1 MSTTGEF
8 RNFFDPWKNE
18 SSPLFATGLNNG
30 ETVINSNVKV
40 RLGFLRK
47 VYGILS
53 VQLGF
58 TALISVFIMLTPAI
72 ESFII
77 NHPWTIFVN
86 LIGLL
91 VTMGA
96 LFFKRNEYPTNFYL
110 LGAFT
115 VLNSLTLGVMISQY
129 DADVIVQALFLTCAI
144 VVGLTVYTFRSK
156 SDFTWLGGVLS
167 SLLLASIIGSLFHI
181 FMRNSMTETLVC
193 ISGVGIFSAYIVYDT
208 HMIMKHLS
216 AEEYIVGVINL
227 YLDIINLF
235 IKILRLLQTLKNN
248 QESSKKEKRKK

>member
-1 MSTTGEF
+1 MSTSSEF
-8 RNFFDPWKNE
+8 RNLFDPWKNE
-18 SSPLFATGLNNG
+18 GSPLFASGLNNAQS
-30 ETVINSNVKV
+30 VLNSNVKV

-53 VQLGF
+53 MQLGL
-58 TALISVFIMLTPAI
+58 TALISVGIMLTPSI
-72 ESFII
+72 EAYLVQNI
-77 NHPWTIFVN
+77 WLVFVN
-86 LIGLL
+86 FLALL

-115 VLNSLTLGVMISQY
+115 FLNSLTLGVIISQY

-144 VVGLTVYTFRSK
+144 VVGLTVYTFSSK
-156 SDFTWLGGVLS
+156 SDFSWLGGVLS
-167 SLLLASIIGSLFHI
+167 SLLLASFIGGIFHI
-181 FMRNSMTETLVC
+181 FLRNSMTETLACVM
-193 ISGVGIFSAYIVYDT
+193 GAAIFSAYIVYDT

-235 IKILRLLQTLKNN
+235 IKILRLLQALKS